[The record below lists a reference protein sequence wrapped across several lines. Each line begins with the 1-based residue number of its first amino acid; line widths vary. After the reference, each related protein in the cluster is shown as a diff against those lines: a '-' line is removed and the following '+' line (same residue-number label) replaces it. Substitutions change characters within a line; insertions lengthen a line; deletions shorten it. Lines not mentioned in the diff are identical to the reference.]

1 MAEDGGSVAEEG
13 DAATTVL
20 DTSSGQNAGERR
32 QEIQKVLEEALLSAG
47 LSDLA
52 VSGESPRQE
61 GGGEAEK
68 VEEGRTEKDEDG
80 YVESESHAVQTKLD
94 KSGEDS
100 QHLVKP
106 VKPDTEPDDQD
117 SISDAE
123 GSVEIKTMDRAGEE
137 AVKEAG
143 KGRCVSRVEWVD
155 VTETFTQAAGQLAPG
170 ELIQEWNFS
179 LLEAMSAVELLDPKM
194 DASMHWTSFRGYPKT
209 VSEAV
214 EKGFLQLDGHSP
226 SKIVGIFDEVFACV
240 ATWLDG
246 HTMAQTIFTCLFLLD
261 TGRAED
267 VHVRGFSLAMVKVA
281 EYMRECI
288 CRGGVYVEDDQQGVC
303 FGFNMLNSVDDATV
317 FAALKESEERA
328 NALARQS
335 AHADRQRD
343 KRKKVVSDETELLK
357 AMLVRIRFVRNLF
370 GLTTA
375 LKECAADGIH
385 IVLENLSLCIA
396 LLPDIISS
404 CPLGETLDPA
414 DPLKLGFHPLI
425 NHNLLPPS
433 YKPCEIMPRLEA
445 LASLQSILTQLET
458 ILGFGKLDSYRA
470 LHVMS
475 RDFCM
480 QVPTPNVFVR
490 SIIVLVCMQSDRC
503 KLFGSPSMEEMLKR
517 DAREFCN
524 PPSLN
529 PRSPLFSSSQGR
541 ELTERF
547 FGRTIHPM
555 YELLRM
561 YCHHRAR
568 QQEKVERVLDFLA
581 DLQHETERIDHL
593 HNELAMKTDPVRQH
607 LACYSSWVLYHS
619 LNVMIDYVL
628 LGLEFGLYSPFEY
641 HYIYWYLEYLYG
653 WLQTAWKSA
662 NRLTADSSLPVPKGK
677 KKGKK
682 VKREVAERRERE
694 MATVHIK
701 RLVCVGFMRIFE
713 ALILDDRIPR
723 PSFEYGSE
731 ELCFHHRFA
740 TFASIPTP
748 QLLTF
753 QDYNKLAGIQ
763 NYTGMNINLYEAA
776 SRHFSTAKTALESLA
791 HPSEELLGLIRAVK
805 MNIIIMN
812 LAAKGHKKDTKTMPV
827 LDYSHHKHFPVVRV
841 S

>member
-1 MAEDGGSVAEEG
+1 MAEGGGAGAEEG
-13 DAATTVL
+13 DALTAAL
-20 DTSSGQNAGERR
+20 DTSSGENAGERR
-32 QEIQKVLEEALLSAG
+32 QAIQKVLEEALLSAG
-47 LSDLA
+47 LSDLV
-52 VSGESPRQE
+52 VSGEGPEEEE
-61 GGGEAEK
+61 GGGEAE
-68 VEEGRTEKDEDG
+68 EGKTEKDEDG
-80 YVESESHAVQTKLD
+80 SECLAVQTKLD
-94 KSGEDS
+94 ESGEHS
-100 QHLVKP
+100 QHLVKL
-106 VKPDTEPDDQD
+106 VKPDTEPDDQVTEAGGNGC
-117 SISDAE
+117 I
-123 GSVEIKTMDRAGEE
+123 EIKTTEKAGE
-137 AVKEAG
+137 EAG
-143 KGRCVSRVEWVD
+143 KGRCIARVEWVD
-155 VTETFTQAAGQLAPG
+155 VTDVFTQAAGQLAPG
-170 ELIQEWNFS
+170 ELIQEGNFT

-226 SKIVGIFDEVFACV
+226 SKIIGIFDEVFACV

-246 HTMAQTIFTCLFLLD
+246 HTMAQTVFTCLFLLD
-261 TGRAED
+261 TEQAED
-267 VHVRGFSLAMVKVA
+267 LHVRSFSLAMVKVT

-288 CRGGVYVEDDQQGVC
+288 CRAGVYVEDDQQGVC
-303 FGFNMLNSVDDATV
+303 FGFNMLNGIDDAAV
-317 FAALKESEERA
+317 FTALKESEERA
-328 NALARQS
+328 NVLARQS

-343 KRKKVVSDETELLK
+343 KRKKLVSDETELLR
-357 AMLVRIRFVRNLF
+357 AILTRIRFVRNLF
-370 GLTTA
+370 GVTTS
-375 LKECAADGIH
+375 LKKCAADGIH
-385 IVLENLSLCIA
+385 TVMEHLSQCIA

-404 CPLGETLDPA
+404 CPLGEKLDPA

-433 YKPCEIMPRLEA
+433 YKPCEILPRLEA

-458 ILGFGKLDSYRA
+458 VLGLGKLDSFKA

-475 RDFCM
+475 RDFCT

-503 KLFGSPSMEEMLKR
+503 KLFGSPSMVEMLKK

-529 PRSPLFSSSQGR
+529 PRSPLFSSSQGK

-561 YCHHRAR
+561 CCQHRAR
-568 QQEKVERVLDFLA
+568 QQEKAERVLDFLA
-581 DLQHETERIDHL
+581 DLQHETDRIDHL

-619 LNVMIDYVL
+619 LNVMIDYIVL
-628 LGLEFGLYSPFEY
+628 GFEFGLYSPFEY
-641 HYIYWYLEYLYG
+641 HYVYWYLEYLYG

-662 NRLTADSSLPVPKGK
+662 NRLTSDSLPVPKGK

-682 VKREVAERRERE
+682 VKRDVAEKRERE
-694 MATVHIK
+694 MSIVHIK
-701 RLVCVGFMRIFE
+701 RLVCIGLMRTFE
-713 ALILDDRIPR
+713 ALILDERIPH

-748 QLLTF
+748 QLLTY
-753 QDYNKLAGIQ
+753 QDYVKLAGIH
-763 NYTGMNINLYEAA
+763 NYQGMDINLYEAA
-776 SRHFSTAKTALESLA
+776 SRHFSTAKAALEGLA
-791 HPSEELLGLIRAVK
+791 HPSEELLGLIKAVK
-805 MNIIIMN
+805 TNIVIMN
-812 LAAKGHKKDTKTMPV
+812 LAAKGHKKDSKEIPV
-827 LDYSHHKHFPVVRV
+827 LDYSHHRHFPVVRI